1 MQRTIGG
8 SQTQTSVS
16 STATI
21 PRTRSTIAA
30 LGKQNRI
37 PTPTTQQ
44 PDHRPNYPPVGSRR
58 PRRREWRDL
67 EHLLVDSDV
76 GVRLEVGDV
85 VVGARRRRG
94 VRLRR
99 LSQRVPRGYAAKS
112 GAPRPARPRQVA
124 VAVGTAGE
132 HRGRKGKVLGVSV
145 PDDSLGPRQSLG
157 SSLGRISGA
166 QMMWQ
171 LKQAQPLTESL
182 RPSTEVVARGQ
193 ASAFL
198 PQAKTNAERPF
209 VLRI

>member
-1 MQRTIGG
+1 VCTTVGSVLRMTMFGTTHPQKICRFIFQSMQRTIGG

-76 GVRLEVGDV
+76 RVRLEVGDV

-99 LSQRVPRGYAAKS
+99 LSQRVPRG
-112 GAPRPARPRQVA
+112 
-124 VAVGTAGE
+124 
-132 HRGRKGKVLGVSV
+132 
-145 PDDSLGPRQSLG
+145 
-157 SSLGRISGA
+157 
-166 QMMWQ
+166 
-171 LKQAQPLTESL
+171 
-182 RPSTEVVARGQ
+182 
-193 ASAFL
+193 
-198 PQAKTNAERPF
+198 
-209 VLRI
+209 